1 MTLVGGSR
9 NDPVYNRI
17 ADDIH
22 QAVRQFDAVNPD
34 LEHPNVLA
42 FLNDPGSHCDYG
54 DLIGVLTGQFITDN
68 GRLLPLFTSYSEGR
82 IREEKL
88 RVNLYI
94 WIEGDGRQHFFFPD
108 INREHERNICKWFGK
123 DPDSILSLDA

>member
-42 FLNDPGSHCDYG
+42 FLNDPGSHSDYG
-54 DLIGVLTGQFITDN
+54 DLIGVLTGQFLRIMTNVFRSSLITPRDVLV
-68 GRLLPLFTSYSEGR
+68 RRSHVLTFTSG
-82 IREEKL
+82 L
-88 RVNLYI
+88 RMM
-94 WIEGDGRQHFFFPD
+94 DASTSSSP
-108 INREHERNICKWFGK
+108 
-123 DPDSILSLDA
+123 ILTENMNEIYASGSVRTPIQF